1 MIFGS
6 NSFLG
11 LSVSDR
17 AITCAEVESRAG
29 KVIVRRTATL
39 EITPGADFDTPDAL
53 GTALARVLRESGI
66 ESRRVVVGVPA
77 KWLIATAREVPPA
90 NLETAHSVLR
100 LAAERLSVSDAGDA
114 VFDYSGEP
122 STSKSSNVLL
132 VGILRRQLDRVQ
144 KMAASAELDVQSVMP
159 SSLAVVAAAG
169 AKAGASAQGQP
180 VVLMG
185 RNSVEL
191 VWPGEGGARML
202 KHLQAVVSNGHD
214 IPFLKSLGPEL
225 RRNAAMAGGG
235 LPASGAM
242 PTGGRQAMLWDGV
255 GLSSEQVADLSATS
269 GLALQNGGGA
279 AALGLDVAVAAAGSP
294 VPVDSGNAYIPAMAL
309 GLVGVRPEL
318 SGMNFLDS
326 RLAPPVPKRISK
338 QMKYAIAAGALA
350 VILLG
355 WLIVDVQNKTS
366 YRDQLKA
373 ESSKVA
379 PDVKLARTF
388 TDRVDYADGFFDD
401 RTPVLDCL
409 AAITKCFDDNERMW
423 VSSVTLRENG
433 KGKID
438 GKSLGRNQGDA
449 QSVVRSLDG
458 RLRDSVN
465 LMGVSMLDTRSS
477 SAKTQDEYTFSF
489 SFQFLPT
496 VQKAP
501 AKIVPANA
509 VPASGQR

>member
-17 AITCAEVESRAG
+17 AIACAEVESRAG
-29 KVIVRRTATL
+29 KAIVRRTATL
-39 EITPGADFDTPDAL
+39 DLTPEANFDKPEVL
-53 GTALARVLRESGI
+53 GTALARVLRENGI
-66 ESRRVVVGVPA
+66 DSRRVVVGVPA
-77 KWLIATAREVPPA
+77 KWLIATEREVPPA

-100 LAAERLSVSDAGDA
+100 LAAERLSVSDGGDA

-122 STSKSSNVLL
+122 STSKSTNVLL
-132 VGILRRQLDRVQ
+132 VGMLRRQLDRVQ

-159 SSLAVVAAAG
+159 SSLAVAAAAN
-169 AKAGASAQGQP
+169 AKTGNAIDGQP
-180 VVLMG
+180 MVLMG

-214 IPFLKSLGPEL
+214 VPFLKTLGPEL

-235 LPASGAM
+235 LPVGGST
-242 PTGGRQAMLWDGV
+242 PPGGRQALLWDGV
-255 GLSSEQVADLSATS
+255 GLSEAQVADLSATS
-269 GLALQNGGGA
+269 GLALQSGGGA
-279 AALGLDVAVAAAGSP
+279 SALGLDVAVAAPGSP

-318 SGMNFLDS
+318 LGMNFLDS
-326 RLAPPVPKRISK
+326 RLAPPVPKRISR
-338 QMKYAIAAGALA
+338 QMKYAIAIGALA

-373 ESSKVA
+373 DSAKAA
-379 PDVKLARTF
+379 PEVKKARTF
-388 TDRVDYADGFFDD
+388 SDRVDYVEGFFDS
-401 RTPVLDCL
+401 RTPALDCL
-409 AAITKCFDDNERMW
+409 AAITNCFDDNERMW

-438 GKSLGRNQGDA
+438 GKSLGRNQTDA

-458 RLRDSVN
+458 RLRENAN
-465 LMGVSMLDTRSS
+465 LKDVSLLYTLSS
-477 SAKTQDEYTFSF
+477 NAKTQDEYTFSF
-489 SFQFLPT
+489 SFLFLPT
-496 VQKAP
+496 APVKTVAAKA
-501 AKIVPANA
+501 A
-509 VPASGQR
+509 PASGQR